1 VETRRTRR
9 WGWCGNV
16 SRRSLACIAAGL
28 ESVLQLVFRPR
39 PSKRR
44 GALRPARQEV
54 VGTGVDL
61 VPRRETAV
69 NPGSQDAHSK
79 TITAARLTL
88 VAATA
93 ALVRAEMDDLPRFFR
108 LLQVQPSPDW
118 PPEDIRE
125 ALPFFREQL
134 ETRPELAGWCS
145 WYWVSP
151 RDPLA
156 HRPAC
161 GPARAGRTGDPGVL
175 VGAGGFTGPPVD
187 GIMEIGY
194 HVLASYRRR
203 GYATE
208 AVDALV
214 SWAFRHAGAKAV
226 TADTGVGNTPSRRLL
241 EKLGFT
247 LVGGGAGPGSVR
259 YLLQRPASDCGS
271 LGSAGLAP

>member
-1 VETRRTRR
+1 
-9 WGWCGNV
+9 
-16 SRRSLACIAAGL
+16 
-28 ESVLQLVFRPR
+28 
-39 PSKRR
+39 
-44 GALRPARQEV
+44 
-54 VGTGVDL
+54 
-61 VPRRETAV
+61 V

-145 WYWVSP
+145 WYWVLP
-151 RDPLA
+151 DDPLA
-156 HRPAC
+156 HRPEGCRA
-161 GPARAGRTGDPGVL
+161 GAGRTGHPGVP

-187 GIMEIGY
+187 GIVEIGY
-194 HVLASYRRR
+194 QVREGFRRC

-208 AVDALV
+208 ALGALV
-214 SWAFRHAGAKAV
+214 SWAVQHADVDAV

-247 LVGGGAGPGSVR
+247 PAGSGAGPGSVR
-259 YLLQRPASDCGS
+259 YVLQRHDIDRGRLEYVGPRR
-271 LGSAGLAP
+271 